1 MKVMFLQNSK
11 KIEIKQIVLIIFL
24 ITIISVSS
32 SFADQLKIFSD
43 KLEINR
49 ENKMS
54 IFTGNVYA
62 HETEFEIWAENLKVQ
77 FKLGS
82 DKNEIE
88 TIYVNK
94 NVKIIR
100 ENTTATSETG
110 LYLPMEDK
118 IVLNGNV
125 NVIEDGNII
134 NCDELML
141 DLKNSTSIMKSN
153 STKRVEAIINE
164 SIN

>member
-11 KIEIKQIVLIIFL
+11 KIEIKKIILIIFL
-24 ITIISVSS
+24 VTIFSISS

-62 HETEFEIWAENLKVQ
+62 HETKFEIWAEILKVQ
-77 FKLGS
+77 FKLES

-94 NVKIIR
+94 NVKITR

-125 NVIEDGNII
+125 NVVEDGNII
-134 NCDELML
+134 NCDELTL
-141 DLKNSTSIMKSN
+141 DLKNSTSTMKSN

>member
-11 KIEIKQIVLIIFL
+11 KIEIEQIILIIFL
-24 ITIISVSS
+24 ITIFSISS

-49 ENKMS
+49 ENKIS
-54 IFTGNVYA
+54 IFTGNLHAY
-62 HETEFEIWAENLKVQ
+62 ETEFEIWAEILKVQ
-77 FKLGS
+77 FKLES

-118 IVLNGNV
+118 IVLNGSDYISKLKLLFST
-125 NVIEDGNII
+125 VI
-134 NCDELML
+134 
-141 DLKNSTSIMKSN
+141 
-153 STKRVEAIINE
+153 AHQAHP
-164 SIN
+164 

>member
-11 KIEIKQIVLIIFL
+11 KIEIKQIILIIFL
-24 ITIISVSS
+24 ITIFSISS

-49 ENKMS
+49 ENQIS

-62 HETEFEIWAENLKVQ
+62 HETEFEIWAEILKVQ
-77 FKLGS
+77 FKLES

-125 NVIEDGNII
+125 NVIEDGNTI

>member
-1 MKVMFLQNSK
+1 M
-11 KIEIKQIVLIIFL
+11 
-24 ITIISVSS
+24 
-32 SFADQLKIFSD
+32 
-43 KLEINR
+43 
-49 ENKMS
+49 
-54 IFTGNVYA
+54 YA
-62 HETEFEIWAENLKVQ
+62 HETEFEIWAELKVQ
-77 FKLGS
+77 FKLES

-134 NCDELML
+134 NCDELTL
-141 DLKNSTSIMKSN
+141 DLKNSTSTMKSN

>member
-125 NVIEDGNII
+125 NVIEDRNII
-134 NCDELML
+134 NCDELTL
-141 DLKNSTSIMKSN
+141 DLKNSTSTMKSN